1 MKRFWSVVLFITAI
15 FPVQGR
21 ADDSLLCLRE
31 AVRLEKRERIQK
43 NLLSAI
49 ALVESG
55 RYSKQ
60 YPTGVSWPW
69 TVTAEGKGQFFSS
82 KEEALAAVRELQKK
96 SVENIDVGCMQIN
109 LKYHPDAFKSLEDA
123 FDPAKNVAYAA
134 DFLKKNYLETKSW
147 GEAATRYHSKTV
159 YKAFKY
165 EDKLL
170 EVWNRLAKYGNPA
183 NPDQIAKI
191 KDVSQGTIE
200 KINQKVKQIKQKKQ
214 KKSSETIKAGSEE
227 GRKMAAQWRKE
238 KLEEYMARKKAKPAN
253 EPIFED
259 AEQKN
264 NKINLQIRIEKL
276 D

>member
-1 MKRFWSVVLFITAI
+1 MSVMLSLSVLF
-15 FPVQGR
+15 PSQGR
-21 ADDSLLCLRE
+21 ADDSLLCLKE

-69 TVTAEGKGQFFSS
+69 TVTAEGKGQFYSS
-82 KEEALAAVRELQKK
+82 KEEALAAVRDLQSKG
-96 SVENIDVGCMQIN
+96 VENIDVGCMQIN
-109 LKYHPDAFKSLEDA
+109 LKYHPKAFDSLEDA
-123 FDPAKNVAYAA
+123 LDPAKNVAYSAG
-134 DFLKKNYLETKSW
+134 FLKKNYQETKSW

-170 EVWNRLAKYGNPA
+170 ETWNRLAKYGNPA
-183 NPDQIAKI
+183 DPSQVAQI
-191 KDVSQGTIE
+191 KDVSKEAVE
-200 KINQKVKQIKQKKQ
+200 KINKKIRQIKQKNQTKPVT
-214 KKSSETIKAGSEE
+214 TIKPGSEE

-238 KLEEYMARKKAKPAN
+238 KLEEYMARKKAKPTN
-253 EPIFED
+253 DPIFED
-259 AEQKN
+259 AEQKPVN
-264 NKINLQIRIEKL
+264 EKN
-276 D
+276 